1 MARKYK
7 NLACLKTSTTI
18 QIDLIAVV
26 DGCNGVQETGSAHM
40 LIYLLVLKKYY
51 MFIGGTL

>member
-26 DGCNGVQETGSAHM
+26 DGCNGVQETGSAHL
-40 LIYLLVLKKYY
+40 LIEFLVIMKYD